1 MSIALARTI
10 HRLVTDPQLRAQ
22 LDSSV
27 ALVAPAGQP
36 LSAEDRDA
44 LLEAIAHTPQL
55 TTALHA
61 SDGCEV
67 VQADWPMNAS
77 FTAAAIA

>member
-22 LDSSV
+22 LDV
-27 ALVAPAGQP
+27 NPELIAPACQP
-36 LSAEDRDA
+36 LSPEDRDA
-44 LLEAIAHTPQL
+44 LLEALAHTPQL
-55 TTALHA
+55 AATLHVG
-61 SDGCEV
+61 DGGAV
-67 VQADWPMNAS
+67 VQADWPSNAS

>member
-10 HRLVTDPQLRAQ
+10 HRLVTDPQFRAQ
-22 LDSSV
+22 L
-27 ALVAPAGQP
+27 ATNPELTTPASQS

-44 LLEAIAHTPQL
+44 LLEAIAHTPPL
-55 TTALHA
+55 AATLHVG
-61 SDGCEV
+61 DGSEV
-67 VQADWPMNAS
+67 VQADWPVNAS